1 MSKATQKLDSGIDL
15 NRRDLSAVV
24 SSGEDDDDELEVLGR
39 AMNYQIGSVTVP
51 HDWLV
56 QKCDEFGVPSRL
68 VPSET
73 RPSSAY
79 KRAMSRMLT
88 PERETQ
94 SNVAGLGKDVE
105 LELYDGS
112 GNSHKLKARVFF
124 EEDEVGVDGGQWE
137 HHPVGT
143 FSYDSNTQ
151 DIRCSQSGDCPPAL
165 TDVWEEA
172 TTWARDE
179 FDHMLDHHN
188 GTDIR
193 NIAYYLRLY
202 ETDSVLPLNDN
213 GGLYFVPEGPLTD
226 TVESIQDLYSAID
239 ENWREDGSPVSI
251 RLIEI
256 IDNQNRREWVQNR
269 VEKSLEKMV
278 DDVVEEAFDMLTDDN
293 DESTAS
299 EIVREVMD
307 ELDAAVETADQY
319 NSLLQAEF
327 KVEELLEEHAESV
340 GKDKEELVEQVMA
353 QSQIDNF

>member
-1 MSKATQKLDSGIDL
+1 M
-15 NRRDLSAVV
+15 
-24 SSGEDDDDELEVLGR
+24 
-39 AMNYQIGSVTVP
+39 
-51 HDWLV
+51 
-56 QKCDEFGVPSRL
+56 
-68 VPSET
+68 
-73 RPSSAY
+73 
-79 KRAMSRMLT
+79 
-88 PERETQ
+88 
-94 SNVAGLGKDVE
+94 
-105 LELYDGS
+105 
-112 GNSHKLKARVFF
+112 
-124 EEDEVGVDGGQWE
+124 
-137 HHPVGT
+137 
-143 FSYDSNTQ
+143 
-151 DIRCSQSGDCPPAL
+151 
-165 TDVWEEA
+165 
-172 TTWARDE
+172 
-179 FDHMLDHHN
+179 
-188 GTDIR
+188 
-193 NIAYYLRLY
+193 
-202 ETDSVLPLNDN
+202 
-213 GGLYFVPEGPLTD
+213 PEGPLTD